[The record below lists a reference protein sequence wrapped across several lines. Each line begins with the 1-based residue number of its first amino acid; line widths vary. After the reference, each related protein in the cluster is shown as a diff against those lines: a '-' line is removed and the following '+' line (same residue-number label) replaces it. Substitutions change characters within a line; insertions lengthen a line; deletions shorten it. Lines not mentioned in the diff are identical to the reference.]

1 MTIVFVDIINRHAAV
16 KHNAQQQPTRQRTA
30 KS

>member
-1 MTIVFVDIINRHAAV
+1 VFVDIINRHTAV
-16 KHNAQQQPTRQRTA
+16 KHSAQQQLTRQRTA